1 MRNMK
6 IAPNFFISKTL
17 KCLNIYLFNHFAT
30 DVVETLIGDYA
41 TAA

>member
-1 MRNMK
+1 M
-6 IAPNFFISKTL
+6 NFASNFSSYL
-17 KCLNIYLFNHFAT
+17 KYLNVYLFNYFAT